1 MGCVGGSMDIVT
13 IPYFVHEG
21 VVTRMERTNK
31 RLLGVLAV
39 AIAALIIES
48 AILINEHDEE
58 DD

>member
-1 MGCVGGSMDIVT
+1 MDIVT